1 MMRKSVMFIL
11 GGTILLASCQP
22 TDQKDVTT
30 EASQVDST
38 VLNKPHAGEPIQ
50 TMVLKEQTFNRE
62 LAGNGKVS
70 ALRSSELRFHT
81 GEMLAH
87 VWVKNGDRVR
97 AGEKIAQLDL
107 FRLER
112 SFSQAKDNLA
122 QSKLELQDVLIGR
135 GYSLDKQ
142 DQVPDEEM
150 ELAKVKSGYNRTLIA
165 YQLAE
170 EELRK
175 ATLYAP
181 FDGVIANL
189 KTKEMN
195 LAPTGEPFCLVLNDR
210 EVEVNFSVLESELS
224 LVKRGCKVSV
234 VPFAGGNVAEPLVGT
249 VSEIN
254 PYVESN
260 GMVKVKAIVPNRP
273 LSNSPQKGENWQ
285 LIEGMNV
292 NILLK
297 SPLSQSLV
305 IPKSAIV
312 MRSGKPVVFTVVKG
326 KAQWNYVQIV
336 TENSDSCVVAPRS
349 KEYEGLAAGD
359 TVIVAG
365 NLNLAHESEIN

>member
-1 MMRKSVMFIL
+1 MKHLYFKSLFMSLVLISCHSSNDGNIITDEEFRKDSVLI
-11 GGTILLASCQP
+11 TSS
-22 TDQKDVTT
+22 V
-30 EASQVDST
+30 SR
-38 VLNKPHAGEPIQ
+38 EPIQ
-50 TMVLKEQTFNRE
+50 TMLLKEQPFHRE

-70 ALRSSELRFHT
+70 ALRSSELRFQT
-81 GEMLAH
+81 GELIAH
-87 VWVKNGDRVR
+87 IWVKNGDRVR
-97 AGEKIAQLDL
+97 AGQKLAQLDL

-112 SFSQAKDNLA
+112 AFAQAKDNLA

-135 GYSLDKQ
+135 GYSLDRQ
-142 DQVPDEEM
+142 EQVPTEEM
-150 ELAKVKSGYNRTLIA
+150 ELAKVKSGYNRTFIA

-189 KTKEMN
+189 NSKEMN
-195 LAPTGEPFCLVLNDR
+195 PASTGEPFCLVLNDKQ
-210 EVEVNFSVLESELS
+210 VEVQFSVLESELS
-224 LVKRGCKVSV
+224 LVERGSQVSV
-234 VPFAGGNVAEPLVGT
+234 TPFAIVTEPLYGI

-260 GMVKVKAIVPNRP
+260 GMVKVKALV
-273 LSNSPQKGENWQ
+273 SNNGT
-285 LIEGMNV
+285 LLEGMNV

-297 SPLSQSLV
+297 YPLPESLV
-305 IPKSAIV
+305 IPKSSVV

-326 KAQWNYVQIV
+326 KAQWNYVQILA
-336 TENSDSCVVAPRS
+336 ENSDSCVVAPRS
-349 KEYEGLAAGD
+349 KEYEGLAIGD

-365 NLNLAHESEIN
+365 NLNLAHESEI

>member
-1 MMRKSVMFIL
+1 MMKTRIL
-11 GGTILLASCQP
+11 YLAYTIAALVACKNEENGNNVKEAPVNDSI
-22 TDQKDVTT
+22 VT
-30 EASQVDST
+30 A
-38 VLNKPHAGEPIQ
+38 KPHSGEPIR
-50 TMVLKEQTFNRE
+50 TMVLGERPFYRE

-70 ALRSSELRFHT
+70 ALQYSELRFRT
-81 GEMLAH
+81 GEQIAH
-87 VWVKNGDRVR
+87 IWTKNGDRVR
-97 AGEKIAQLDL
+97 AGQKLAQLDL

-112 SFSQAKDNLA
+112 AFAQAKDNLA
-122 QSKLELQDVLIGR
+122 QSELELQDVLIGR

-142 DQVPDEEM
+142 DQVPDEEL

-210 EVEVNFSVLESELS
+210 EVEVNFSVLESELF

-234 VPFAGGNVAEPLVGT
+234 VPFAGGSVAEALVGT

-260 GMVKVKAIVPNRP
+260 GMVKVKAIVPN
-273 LSNSPQKGENWQ
+273 NGT

-365 NLNLAHESEIN
+365 NLNLAHESEINQ

>member
-1 MMRKSVMFIL
+1 MTRRGILYVTFIIAGL
-11 GGTILLASCQP
+11 VACKNERNGGNVKEAP
-22 TDQKDVTT
+22 TNDSIVTGK
-30 EASQVDST
+30 AHS
-38 VLNKPHAGEPIQ
+38 GEPIQ
-50 TMVLKEQTFNRE
+50 TMVLKEQAFNRE

-70 ALRSSELRFHT
+70 AFRSSELRFQT
-81 GEMLAH
+81 DELIAH

-97 AGEKIAQLDL
+97 AGQKLAQLDL

-112 SFSQAKDNLA
+112 SFAQAKDNLI
-122 QSKLELQDVLIGR
+122 QSELELQDVLIGR

-142 DQVPDEEM
+142 DQVPDEEL
-150 ELAKVKSGYNRTLIA
+150 ELAKVKSGYNRALIS

-170 EELRK
+170 EELNK
-175 ATLYAP
+175 ATLNAP

-189 KTKEMN
+189 NTKEMN
-195 LAPTGEPFCLVLNDR
+195 LAPTGEPFCLVLNDKQ
-210 EVEVNFSVLESELS
+210 VEIQFSVLESELAS
-224 LVKRGCKVSV
+224 VKRGCKVSV
-234 VPFAGGNVAEPLVGT
+234 TPFTNATFTEPFYGT

-260 GMVKVKAIVPNRP
+260 GMVRVKAIVPNNGT
-273 LSNSPQKGENWQ
+273 L
-285 LIEGMNV
+285 LEGMNV

-305 IPKSAIV
+305 IPKSAVV
-312 MRSGKPVVFTVVKG
+312 MRSGKPVVFTIVKG
-326 KAQWNYVQIV
+326 KAQWNYVQIM
-336 TENSDSCVVAPRS
+336 TESSDSCVIAPRS

-365 NLNLAHESEIN
+365 NLNLAHESEI

>member
-1 MMRKSVMFIL
+1 MKRIRLLYAIF
-11 GGTILLASCQP
+11 TIAALVACKNEENGDNVKEAP
-22 TDQKDVTT
+22 TNDTIAT
-30 EASQVDST
+30 G
-38 VLNKPHAGEPIQ
+38 KPHSGEPIR
-50 TMVLKEQTFNRE
+50 TMVLDERPFYRE

-70 ALRSSELRFHT
+70 ALQYSELRFRT
-81 GEMLAH
+81 GEQIAH

-97 AGEKIAQLDL
+97 AGEKLAQLDL

-112 SFSQAKDNLA
+112 AFAQAKDNLV
-122 QSKLELQDVLIGR
+122 QSELELQDVLIGR

-142 DQVPDEEM
+142 DQVPNEEL

-189 KTKEMN
+189 KTKETNM
-195 LAPTGEPFCLVLNDR
+195 ASTGEPFCLVLNDR
-210 EVEVNFSVLESELS
+210 QVEVNFAILESELA
-224 LVKRGCKVSV
+224 LAQRGCDVYV
-234 VPFAGGNVAEPLVGT
+234 TPFSSGTATEPLHGT
-249 VSEIN
+249 VTEVN

-260 GMVKVKAIVPNRP
+260 GMVKVKAVVNNNGT
-273 LSNSPQKGENWQ
+273 L
-285 LIEGMNV
+285 LEGMNV
-292 NILLK
+292 NVLLRN
-297 SPLSQSLV
+297 SISNSLV
-305 IPKSAIV
+305 IPKSAVV
-312 MRSGKPVVFTVVKG
+312 MRSGKHVVFTHVKG

-336 TENSDSCVVAPRS
+336 AENSDSCVVAPRH

>member
-1 MMRKSVMFIL
+1 MTRRGILYVTFIIAGL
-11 GGTILLASCQP
+11 VACKNEENGNNVKEAPANDSI
-22 TDQKDVTT
+22 VTG
-30 EASQVDST
+30 
-38 VLNKPHAGEPIQ
+38 KPHSGEPIQ
-50 TMVLKEQTFNRE
+50 TMVLKEQAFNRE

-70 ALRSSELRFHT
+70 ALRSSELRFQT
-81 GEMLAH
+81 GELIAH

-97 AGEKIAQLDL
+97 AGQKLAQLDL

-112 SFSQAKDNLA
+112 AFAQAKDNLA

-135 GYSLDKQ
+135 GYSLDSQ
-142 DQVPDEEM
+142 NQVPDEEM
-150 ELAKVKSGYNRTLIA
+150 ELAKVKSGYNRALIA

-189 KTKEMN
+189 NTKEMN
-195 LAPTGEPFCLVLNDR
+195 LAPTGEPFCLVLNDKQ
-210 EVEVNFSVLESELS
+210 VEIQFSVLESELPS
-224 LVKRGCKVSV
+224 VKRGCKVSV
-234 VPFAGGNVAEPLVGT
+234 TPFANETVSEPLYGT
-249 VSEIN
+249 VTEIN

-260 GMVKVKAIVPNRP
+260 GMVRIKAVVPNNGT
-273 LSNSPQKGENWQ
+273 L
-285 LIEGMNV
+285 LEGMNV

-305 IPKSAIV
+305 IPKSAVV
-312 MRSGKPVVFTVVKG
+312 MRSGKPVVFTIVKG
-326 KAQWNYVQIV
+326 KAQWNYVQIM
-336 TENSDSCVVAPRS
+336 TESSDSCVIAPRS

-365 NLNLAHESEIN
+365 NLNLAHESEI

>member
-1 MMRKSVMFIL
+1 MNATISKFFVPAGIL
-11 GGTILLASCQP
+11 IFYICQSCTHQSEIAQESKADSIATIIPLHVHQQIETCILEE
-22 TDQKDVTT
+22 K
-30 EASQVDST
+30 
-38 VLNKPHAGEPIQ
+38 
-50 TMVLKEQTFNRE
+50 TFYQE

-70 ALRSSELRFHT
+70 AKRSSELRFQT
-81 GEMLAH
+81 GEQIAH
-87 VWVKNGDRVR
+87 IWVKNGDRVR
-97 AGEKIAQLDL
+97 AGQRLAQLDL

-112 SFSQAKDNLA
+112 SFAQAKDNLA

-135 GYSLDKQ
+135 GYSLDRQ

-189 KTKEMN
+189 KTKETN
-195 LAPTGEPFCLVLNDR
+195 ITSTGEPFCLVLNDKQM
-210 EVEVNFSVLESELS
+210 EVQFSVLESELP
-224 LVKRGCKVSV
+224 LVKRGCHVHVTPFSSEVST
-234 VPFAGGNVAEPLVGT
+234 EPLYGT
-249 VSEIN
+249 VTEIN

-260 GMVKVKAIVPNRP
+260 GMVKVKAVVNNDDT
-273 LSNSPQKGENWQ
+273 L
-285 LIEGMNV
+285 LEGMNV
-292 NILLK
+292 NVLLRI
-297 SPLSQSLV
+297 STSNSLV
-305 IPKSAIV
+305 IPKSAVV

-326 KAQWNYVQIV
+326 KAQWNYVQIL
-336 TENSDSCVVAPRS
+336 TENSDSCVVSPRS

-365 NLNLAHESEIN
+365 NLNLAHDNKL